1 MFKKSKG
8 FLVGVLFT
16 ILAMAGAAQLGWV
29 KIDITITEKGAAV
42 IQSGKAALNSAQNEA
57 AGLLSGG
64 SKSDGQ

>member
-42 IQSGKAALNSAQNEA
+42 IQSGKAALNTVQTEA
-57 AGLLSGG
+57 TGLLGGG